1 MLCIG
6 HRGARGH
13 EPENTLLSVEKAI
26 SLGAS
31 WIEVD
36 VRYVD
41 DRLVV
46 IHDARL
52 ERTTNGTGAVY
63 KQTFDYLRSLDAGK
77 GQKIP
82 TLEEVFAAT
91 QGSAGLVVDL
101 KDSETVEPV
110 LHLIREQVARGWK
123 HEHIIVSSFN
133 HRDLVAVKRLAPKVL
148 IGALLV
154 GLPVDNALFA
164 ERLDCYSVHV
174 SVDYIDKSF
183 VEDAHRRGL
192 KVFVFMVNEPEDIR
206 RMELLRVDGLF
217 TDYPDR
223 AAASLRS
230 EE

>member
-13 EPENTLLSVEKAI
+13 EPENTLLSLEKAI

-31 WIEVD
+31 WVEVD
-36 VRYVD
+36 VRCVD

-52 ERTTNGTGAVY
+52 ERTTNGTGAVDL
-63 KQTFDYLRSLDAGK
+63 QSFDHLRSLDAGK

-82 TLEEVFAAT
+82 TLEEVFAAA
-91 QGSAGLVVDL
+91 QGRAGLLLDL
-101 KDSETVEPV
+101 KDSETVEPA
-110 LHLIREQVARGWK
+110 LHLVREQVARGWK

-133 HRDLVAVKRLAPKVL
+133 HRDLVTVKRLAPKVL

-164 ERLDCYSVHV
+164 ERLDCYSVHMCIE
-174 SVDYIDKSF
+174 YIDKSF

-192 KVFVFMVNEPEDIR
+192 KVFVFTVNEPEDIR
-206 RMELLRVDGLF
+206 RMEMLRVDGVF

-223 AAASLRS
+223 VTASIRS